1 MRCKTAVW
9 AGALLLALI
18 SSTVCAQA
26 QVVPPEQAAQ
36 MVLDSASRAYNKGE
50 FPLAVQRFTEYLQKY
65 ANQPGKSLAF
75 FGLGM
80 SLLEA
85 PQVDAKAVIEALR
98 QAAADNN
105 LPDRGRALYYLAAT
119 IRDTGLGQ
127 LAQADAQQNPDEAR
141 KLRTAAQPLLTESA
155 GMFPAA
161 ADALLAQA
169 GRAPATAAS
178 ATQPAAAQSAEVVL
192 AARAKCDLCDA
203 MLRLGQFDQAK
214 ALANEVL
221 AHPRL
226 SKTPSCE
233 LATYQIG
240 YAQFGLRDYREAG
253 RTLSKLAPFEQ
264 DFGLHARFLLAR
276 AHQLADERPEAL
288 GQFQAVLD
296 GYEKRKAQAVE
307 TLKQQNLPAGRRA
320 ALTALAQGPAGDYV
334 IRAQF
339 HLAQLTAEM
348 GKYAEAAQ
356 AFGAFAQKYA
366 NNPLVPE
373 AQLRLAWCQIQQRS
387 FNEAIGLLG
396 NLAKNPD
403 LADQATWW
411 LAKAKVQAADP
422 ANAQAYAAALAEAIG
437 LLRRAAENAAGKAA
451 TDPAAKDR
459 RGEILMELADTQQLA
474 RQYKE
479 AAETY
484 QLVIQD
490 PANATR
496 IEEASQRQTVALHL
510 AGMYQQSDDACRRFE
525 ASFPRSTLLPAV
537 WFRAAENAFFVAKAA
552 ADNPNLPDRVNQLRR
567 LYGEAVGRYEQVIRQ
582 SPDFQYVNLARYALA
597 TIHYRQQRYQEAV
610 SSLSAVPD
618 ADRTGELAAVNY
630 LMGDCLL
637 RTLPADVDDAVGVAR
652 MVAQAQQASK
662 LLEAFVG
669 AAGTGPKAPETP
681 DALLKL
687 GWCYQRVASV
697 MRDVTERNTQLQAAR
712 AAYERVL
719 SEFGATPAAP
729 AAIMHRA
736 QCLAIA
742 GDVNTAITELMRFR
756 GDPLRN
762 DPIAPLALARLGAM
776 LRAANRAAEAVNFLA
791 EFRNQKEAELLKD
804 ASRRGLAATLQYE
817 HALALLAAGKNAEAF
832 VLFDSLAKNF
842 AGLPEAVNAV
852 WRAGQCRRQ
861 EFDAQIN
868 QARLNALKTD
878 LKPEQLAAA
887 DKAYQDALAG
897 LRQAIGLLYAAAQ
910 EFGRKD
916 PGSSAHQQL
925 LYETAW
931 CCRSLAEDEIDAAR
945 RQIQEAAIQKLRQ
958 KLPQGAPAPAV
969 PGVAISQL
977 PVQPSE
983 TTARLLYERL
993 LAAAPNS
1000 ELAARARLELADML
1014 ASRPDHADDVASAAK
1029 CLAEALTK
1037 GPDLAQTEQISLRL
1051 AACLLAGG
1059 DADGALARLATVGA
1073 KPVNPNT
1080 PARAA
1085 YLAGEALLLKKQP
1098 DKAVEQLKA
1107 FRDNG
1112 QYHNLPNLSDRAMLR
1127 LGQALAAGG
1136 QHEPARQAFET
1147 LIQRY
1152 PASPWVPYAFYE
1164 MGRSLQAQKRHDD
1177 AVKAYA
1183 EVIQRTVA
1191 EIAAMAQFQ
1200 IGACRAEQLRYADA
1214 AGQFL
1219 LVPMTYDYPERSAA
1233 ALYEAARAS
1242 EAMKQPA
1249 EAARLYREVLR
1260 DHPRTSW
1267 AKLSADRLVAIGQ

>member
-1 MRCKTAVW
+1 
-9 AGALLLALI
+9 
-18 SSTVCAQA
+18 
-26 QVVPPEQAAQ
+26 

-50 FPLAVQRFTEYLQKY
+50 FPLAVQRFNEYLQKY
-65 ANQPGKSLAF
+65 ANGPGRSLAF

-85 PQVDAKAVIEALR
+85 PQVDAKAVSEALR

-105 LPDRGRALYYLAAT
+105 LPDRGRALYYLACT

-155 GMFPAA
+155 GMFQAA

-169 GRAPATAAS
+169 GRAAATQPA
-178 ATQPAAAQSAEVVL
+178 ATQPAAAQPAEVVL

-233 LATYQIG
+233 VATYQIG
-240 YAQFGLRDYREAG
+240 YAQFGLHDYREAG

-307 TLKQQNLPAGRRA
+307 ALKQQNLTAARRA
-320 ALTALAQGPAGDYV
+320 ALTVLAQGPAADYV

-339 HLAQLTAEM
+339 HLAQLTAET
-348 GKYAEAAQ
+348 GKYSEAAQ

-387 FNEAIGLLG
+387 FNDAIGLLG

-411 LAKAKVQAADP
+411 LAKAKIQAADP
-422 ANAQAYAAALAEAIG
+422 ANAQAYAAALTEAIA
-437 LLRRAAENAAGKAA
+437 LLRRAVEIAAGKAA

-479 AAETY
+479 AADTY
-484 QLVIQD
+484 QSVIQD
-490 PANATR
+490 PANPTR
-496 IEEASQRQTVALHL
+496 VEEASQRQTVALHL

-537 WFRAAENAFFVAKAA
+537 WFRAAENAFYVAKAA

-597 TIHYRQQRYQEAV
+597 TIHYRQQRYEEAV
-610 SSLSAVPD
+610 AALSAVAD

-669 AAGTGPKAPETP
+669 AAGTGPTKAPETP

-697 MRDVTERNTQLQAAR
+697 MRDVNERNAQLQAAR
-712 AAYERVL
+712 TAYERVL
-719 SEFGATPAAP
+719 SEFGTTPAAP
-729 AAIMHRA
+729 AAIVHRA

-742 GDVNTAITELMRFR
+742 GDINTAITDLMRFR

-804 ASRRGLAATLQYE
+804 PSRRGLAATLQYA

-832 VLFDSLAKNF
+832 VLFDALARNF
-842 AGLPEAVNAV
+842 ADLPEAVNAV

-868 QARLNALKTD
+868 QARLNASKTD

-887 DKAYQDALAG
+887 DKAYQDALAS
-897 LRQAIGLLYAAAQ
+897 LRQAIGLLHAAAQ
-910 EFGRKD
+910 ELGRKD

-945 RQIQEAAIQKLRQ
+945 RQIQAAAVQKLRQ

-969 PGVAISQL
+969 PGVAVSQL

-983 TTARLLYERL
+983 MTARLLYERL
-993 LAAAPNS
+993 LAAAPSS
-1000 ELAARARLELADML
+1000 ELTARARLELADML

-1029 CLAEALTK
+1029 CLAEALAK
-1037 GPDLAQTEQISLRL
+1037 GPEAAQTEQISLRL

-1059 DADGALARLATVGA
+1059 DTDVALAPLATVGA

-1112 QYHNLPNLSDRAMLR
+1112 QYQNLPNLSDRVMLR

-1164 MGRSLQAQKRHDD
+1164 MGRSLQVQKRHDD
-1177 AVKAYA
+1177 AAKAYA

-1200 IGACRAEQLRYADA
+1200 IGACRAEQQRYADA

-1233 ALYEAARAS
+1233 ALYEAARAN

-1267 AKLSADRLVAIGQ
+1267 AKLAADRLAAIGQ